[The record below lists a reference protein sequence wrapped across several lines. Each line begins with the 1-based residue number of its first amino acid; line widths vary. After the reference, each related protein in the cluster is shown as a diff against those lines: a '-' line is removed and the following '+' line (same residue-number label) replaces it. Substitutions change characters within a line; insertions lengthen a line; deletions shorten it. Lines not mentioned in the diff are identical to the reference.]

1 MSNESYETIMKQ
13 IKQSI
18 PSEEPPY
25 VEFSDK
31 GWELTKVK
39 VPAAVGYFSW
49 GPVTND
55 EPLWVLKR
63 DGRVW
68 MSDSPKELESMKYAI
83 HRAKGTVVIGGLG
96 MGWVAWKCALKD
108 SVDRVIVIERDRD
121 LIEVFPTMI
130 NNNDIPFTI
139 HEADIFDVTLN
150 DLGVNQIDFMF
161 IDIWPSFGMESIPHE
176 TKTIWENIPAKEV
189 NYWGQEIDI
198 SFYGLERHLRK
209 EGTGDKINF
218 LSLESSFLNRE
229 MGEPVQS
236 VIDKVPKNC
245 VQEYAESVKLPLS
258 GIDETGYVELCAVIM
273 MNSVIET
280 SNMNLR
286 LRLGF

>member
-198 SFYGLERHLRK
+198 SFYGLEQHLRK

-229 MGEPVQS
+229 MGEPVQG

>member
-39 VPAAVGYFSW
+39 VPAAVGYLSW

-55 EPLWVLKR
+55 KPLWVLKR
-63 DGRVW
+63 DGKVW

-108 SVDRVIVIERDRD
+108 SVDRVIVIEKDRD

-150 DLGVNQIDFMF
+150 DLGVNQVDFMF

-198 SFYGLERHLRK
+198 SYYGLDQHLRK
-209 EGTGDKINF
+209 EGTRDKIDF
-218 LSLESSFLNRE
+218 LSLESSFLNRKMDE
-229 MGEPVQS
+229 HFQG
-236 VIDKVPKNC
+236 VIDKVPKNS
-245 VQEYAESVKLPLS
+245 VQEYAESVELPLS
-258 GIDETGYVELCAVIM
+258 GIDKTGYVELCAVVM

-286 LRLGF
+286 LYHGF

>member
-1 MSNESYETIMKQ
+1 
-13 IKQSI
+13 
-18 PSEEPPY
+18 
-25 VEFSDK
+25 
-31 GWELTKVK
+31 
-39 VPAAVGYFSW
+39 
-49 GPVTND
+49 
-55 EPLWVLKR
+55 
-63 DGRVW
+63 
-68 MSDSPKELESMKYAI
+68 MKYAI

-198 SFYGLERHLRK
+198 SFYGLEQHLRK

-229 MGEPVQS
+229 MGEPVQG

>member
-39 VPAAVGYFSW
+39 VPAAVGYLSW

-55 EPLWVLKR
+55 KPLWVLKR
-63 DGRVW
+63 DGKVW

-108 SVDRVIVIERDRD
+108 SVDRVIVIEKDRD

-150 DLGVNQIDFMF
+150 DLGVNQVDFMF

-198 SFYGLERHLRK
+198 SYYGLDQHLRK
-209 EGTGDKINF
+209 
-218 LSLESSFLNRE
+218 RR
-229 MGEPVQS
+229 
-236 VIDKVPKNC
+236 
-245 VQEYAESVKLPLS
+245 YA
-258 GIDETGYVELCAVIM
+258 
-273 MNSVIET
+273 
-280 SNMNLR
+280 
-286 LRLGF
+286 